1 MFEPLTEY
9 VGYLDTFKK
18 LGVRPFAK
26 EAILRKRLG
35 DYVSI
40 LILRDILFSILLLS
54 PKKYTSF
61 LYSWGKFVGIQAAK
75 QAKKTLKITAFTRLM
90 TTIDPMNVLKIDIYK
105 NALTK
110 NWFALR
116 SFIPVISYVDERAR
130 VFRVKIDE
138 CDLGWGL
145 PNIGKKVCIFDG
157 AIIAGSTEG
166 LMNKSVNALETKC
179 VASKSEY
186 CEFLCRITPEFPKL
200 EIIDKKYFKKI
211 KNFILKNFFSKKKIR
226 PTLGNYHHIAS
237 LQVTYLGLWLSSPG
251 SHTILYWIGK
261 STGED
266 ISKKFKGDIKKRLKK
281 LIDLFKDL
289 KIGVLNV
296 KKRNGKFIFTVK
308 DCAFSAGASN
318 FEKKICSYNAGLLAG
333 FLKASTKKNYNVIE
347 TKCVANGDKYCE
359 FTTF

>member
-9 VGYLDTFKK
+9 VEYLDTFKK

-26 EAILRKRLG
+26 EAILRKKLG

-54 PKKYTSF
+54 PKKYIPF
-61 LYSWGKFVGIQAAK
+61 LYSWGKFIGIQTAK
-75 QAKKTLKITAFTRLM
+75 QAKKTLKITAVTKLM
-90 TTIDPMNVLKIDIYK
+90 TIIDPMEVLKINIYK

-116 SFIPVISYVDERAR
+116 TFIPTISYVDERAK
-130 VFRVKIDE
+130 VFRVKTEE
-138 CDLGWGL
+138 CDEAWGL
-145 PNIGKKVCIFDG
+145 PNIGKKVCFFEG
-157 AIIAGSTEG
+157 AIIAGNTEG
-166 LMNKSVNALETKC
+166 LMNKSVNVIETKC
-179 VASKSEY
+179 VARGDKY
-186 CEFLCRITPEFPKL
+186 CEFLCTVTPEFPKL
-200 EIIDKKYFKKI
+200 EKVDKKYFKKI
-211 KNFILKNFFSKKKIR
+211 KVFVLRSFFHEKKIR

-261 STGED
+261 NSGEEL
-266 ISKKFKGDIKKRLKK
+266 SKKFKGNLEKK
-281 LIDLFKDL
+281 LNRFSKFFKEL
-289 KIGVLNV
+289 KMGILSFQ
-296 KKRNGKFIFTVK
+296 KKNNKFIFIVK

-318 FEKKICSYNAGLLAG
+318 FGKRICSYTAGLIAG
-333 FLKASTKKNYNVIE
+333 FLKASTKKNYSVIE

-359 FTTF
+359 FNTL